1 MTCKGIIFD
10 MDGTL
15 LDSMG
20 YWNRIGEYFLAY
32 HKLPK
37 DPGFTQ
43 LASTMGV
50 KELREYVNER
60 YGFHYDKD
68 SFYKDYHEVMEPVYM
83 TMVQPKPYVRE
94 FLKYLKSKGIKT
106 CIATATRHSTAEMVL
121 QHLGM
126 MDDIEFMISCSDVGA
141 GKHRPDVYLKSC
153 EKLGLPIS
161 ETVVFEDVPMC
172 VETAKK
178 AGFRVVGVFDEYAPK
193 GDNALVEKLSDGY
206 IVGYDEL
213 LPHTKDELLEE
224 SSKSRAV

>member
-37 DPGFTQ
+37 DTDFIEKVS
-43 LASTMGV
+43 AMGV

-68 SFYKDYHEVMEPVYM
+68 SFYEDYHEVMEPIYM
-83 TMVQPKPYVRE
+83 TMVKPKPYVRE
-94 FLKYLKSKGIKT
+94 FLKYLKGRGIKT

-121 QHLGM
+121 RHLGL

-141 GKHRPDVYLKSC
+141 GKNRPDIYLKSC
-153 EKLGLPIS
+153 EMMGLS
-161 ETVVFEDVPMC
+161 VSDTVVFEDVPMC

-178 AGFRVVGVFDEYAPK
+178 AGFKVVGVFDEYAPK
-193 GDNALVEKLSDGY
+193 GDNALVQKLSDRY
-206 IVGYDEL
+206 IVSYDEL
-213 LPHTKDELLEE
+213 LPYIKD
-224 SSKSRAV
+224 KKNVSRAV